1 MEFDENSRLD
11 QAMLGKALS
20 NMGKQL
26 SEQEVCLCCCFLTH
40 HLTLRH

>member
-11 QAMLGKALS
+11 QPMLGKALA

-26 SEQEVCLCCCFLTH
+26 SEQEVFFAVPFAT
-40 HLTLRH
+40 